1 MTRPD
6 PDHRTNHE
14 PARMGP
20 FLCRAT
26 YRSPLRVALAVL
38 TALCL
43 GPVAAQAPSPTP
55 GPCVAVFAPADLQSV
70 YRGSADV
77 VTAALGF
84 AQVPLLPNEFPTP
97 TPEHPGVAF
106 MLPMTLSKEQRAAF
120 SAFRAKGGKV
130 VCLGLQE
137 QGVLD
142 ELKLKYSTPKAPA
155 SQPVAIAA
163 DAAALPGGPQS
174 LRQYAERVSEV
185 SGEGGKVGAKYGD
198 SGPAA
203 VWLGESVAAVGFTPT
218 AGDRPGLAQL
228 LLAILAVYDPGQAA
242 ASLGAMNSSFGI
254 MGQFRGLGV
263 LQAYVSQQKSDV
275 ASRLLDAGVEAHR
288 QALLATQESR
298 LAEAITRAVEASVL
312 AHRCLYALEKPEA
325 NEIRAAFA
333 APPAPGRAGELLD
346 TLRAGGMNAVFLYVG
361 DALTAQYASQLITPA
376 GTGDPLSDV
385 VAAAGA
391 SPGLDVFAW
400 HACFYAMGAPKEQLA
415 PLKDA
420 GRLMLAGD
428 SKPLDW
434 LCLTNE
440 ENLKH
445 EEAILTELVTKYPVR
460 GVVLDFLRFP
470 SRSYC
475 YCTSC
480 RDAFKAAHPGF
491 GGAWPPIGG
500 GDDVAFV
507 KFRPELVTRAVRR
520 LAAAVHAARPGALVI
535 ATAFGDDRT
544 SVGQD
549 VAAWLGD
556 GGVDGLCPLLYTQGT
571 AELRTQLAD
580 FQLKTRGA
588 ALLVPGRSPMPPG
601 YAPSDPVDLLRDIAT
616 VRQARCDGLALYAFT
631 PASGRELAE
640 ALGAGAYLG
649 GTAPPYGP
657 GPTTSIAPEPF
668 PDVAP
673 GSYPPAGNIAVHL
686 ALPGASAGEVTIVGR
701 SLDGPEENEVGKATL
716 SQGGA
721 DATVALPPGV
731 WRLYARGT
739 ATLESGETPV
749 FRSGPVLRVLNDKQ
763 WESAAAAAER
773 AGRLDVAV
781 LFPGRGAQS
790 VYEELRVSL
799 DPTSRVESIER
810 LAERELQGWDALVI
824 SDPPDPKIITR
835 EVAEMLR
842 LWVQD
847 GGRLIL
853 LHNAIGHAGFP
864 QIFLEIAGTFPEDTV
879 KAREARVSDLKHPA
893 AALLTGIGP
902 TIKLESQEQVLVRPN
917 RPGVA
922 LLDTEPPGD
931 PDKAL
936 AVASGYG
943 AGRVVMCGIR
953 LGQTDAA
960 EDARLSRDESALLV
974 GLVKWATEGCVRVAP
989 RPADGGH

>member
-1 MTRPD
+1 MTLS
-6 PDHRTNHE
+6 
-14 PARMGP
+14 GP
-20 FLCRAT
+20 IHNTAH
-26 YRSPLRVALAVL
+26 SRVARSLAAGLLPAVF
-38 TALCL
+38 CL
-43 GPVAAQAPSPTP
+43 GSAACQAPPSSSAPS
-55 GPCVAVFAPADLQSV
+55 PCVAVFAPADLQSA

-77 VTAALGF
+77 VTVALGF
-84 AQVPLLPNEFPTP
+84 AQVPLLSNEFPSP

-106 MLPMTLSKEQRAAF
+106 MLPITLSKEQRAAL

-142 ELKLKYSTPKAPA
+142 ELKVKYSTPKPPP
-155 SQPVAIAA
+155 SEPVALAFDPAVLPAA
-163 DAAALPGGPQS
+163 PQS
-174 LRQYAERVSEV
+174 LIQYPERVSDV
-185 SGEGGKVGAKYGD
+185 SGDGGNVAAKYGD

-203 VWLGESVAAVGFTPT
+203 VWLSESVAAVGFTPGP
-218 AGDRPGLAQL
+218 GDRERLAQL
-228 LLAILAVYDPGQAA
+228 LLAILTVYNPGQAA
-242 ASLGAMNSSFGI
+242 ASVGAMNSSFGI
-254 MGQFRGLGV
+254 IGQFRGLGV

-275 ASRLLDAGVEAHR
+275 SSRLLDAAVEAHR

-298 LAEAITRAVEASVL
+298 LAEAIPRAVEAETL
-312 AHRCLYALEKPEA
+312 LRRCLYALEKPEA
-325 NEIRAAFA
+325 DEVRAAFA
-333 APPAPGRAGELLD
+333 PPSDPGQAQALVD
-346 TLRAGGMNAVFLYVG
+346 TLRSGGLNAVFVYTG
-361 DALTAQYASQLITPA
+361 DALKAQYASTVIAPLGA
-376 GTGDPLSDV
+376 GDPLADV

-400 HACFYAMGAPKEQLA
+400 HACFYAMDADKEQLA
-415 PLKDA
+415 PLRDA
-420 GRLMLAGD
+420 GRLMLSGD
-428 SKPLDW
+428 LKPLDW

-445 EEAILTELVTKYPVR
+445 EEAILTELVTKYPIR

-480 RDAFKAAHPGF
+480 RDAFKAANPGF

-500 GDDVAFV
+500 GDDVAFW
-507 KFRPELVTRAVRR
+507 KLRPELVTRAIRR
-520 LAAAVHAARPGALVI
+520 LTTAVHAARPDALVV
-535 ATAFGDDRT
+535 ATAFGEDRA

-549 VAAWLGD
+549 IAGWTGD
-556 GGVDGLCPLLYTQGT
+556 GGVDGLCPLLYSQGA
-571 AELRTQLAD
+571 AELRAQLAD
-580 FQLKTRGA
+580 IQLRTRGS
-588 ALLVPGRSPMPPG
+588 ALLIPGRSPMTPG
-601 YAPSDPVDLLRDIAT
+601 YAPSDPMDVFRDIAT
-616 VRQARCDGLALYAFT
+616 ARQARCDGLALYAFT
-631 PASGRELAE
+631 PAAGRQLAE
-640 ALGAGAYLG
+640 ALGAGAYQG
-649 GTAPPYGP
+649 GTAPPYRP
-657 GPTTSIAPEPF
+657 GPTITVAPEPF
-668 PDVAP
+668 PDLAP
-673 GSYPPAGNIAVHL
+673 GSYPPAGGISVHL
-686 ALPGASAGEVTIVGR
+686 AFAGASGGEVALVGR
-701 SLDGPEENEVGKATL
+701 SLEGPDEKEVGKATL
-716 SQGGA
+716 AQGAA

-731 WRLYARGT
+731 WRLCARGT

-749 FRSGPVLRVLNDKQ
+749 FRSGPVLRVLSDKQ
-763 WESAAAAAER
+763 WEQTAAAAER

-790 VYEELRVSL
+790 VFEELRVGL
-799 DPTSRVESIER
+799 DPTSNVQSIDR
-810 LAERELQGWDALVI
+810 LGERELQGWDALVI
-824 SDPPDPKIITR
+824 SDPPDPKIITSQ
-835 EVAEMLR
+835 VAEMLR
-842 LWVQD
+842 TWVQD

-893 AALLTGIGP
+893 AALLTDIGP

-936 AVASGYG
+936 AAAAGYG
-943 AGRVVMCGIR
+943 SGRVVMCGIR
-953 LGQTDAA
+953 LGQTDAG

-974 GLVKWATEGCVRVAP
+974 GLVKWATEGCVRVTP
-989 RPADGGH
+989 HPAATGR